1 MNRNVNT
8 PHTARRR
15 QTLAIAISLGF
26 AGISAT
32 ASANV
37 VISQLYGG
45 GGNSGATLRHDFVE
59 LHNTGSDAVTVDGW
73 SLQYASASGSSWQRT
88 NLHGVIAAGQYL
100 LIQQAAGSGGS
111 IDLPT
116 PDVLGSIAM
125 SSSSGKLALVDH
137 QIALTCS
144 SGCDSAAGVIDFV
157 GFGSASSSE
166 TTPITGLNNSTAALR
181 KTDGCSDTDNNSSDF
196 GTGAP
201 SPRNSASSFVLCSGD
216 GGGEGGGGTGGND
229 KRIRDIQGHAHLSPL
244 AGQLVTNVPGVVTAV
259 RNNGFFLQDETPD
272 ADPATSEA
280 ILVYT
285 GSAPTV
291 AVGDRVTVS
300 GTVTEFRPGGSG
312 GSNNLTITELTS
324 PTVTTLAS
332 GIALPAP
339 VVLGTGG
346 RALPTNVIASGVS
359 GSIETRAS
367 LQLGD
372 GIDFYESLEGMRVQ
386 INGALVVGPTSRF
399 NEIPVVADNGLNAG
413 LRTARNGI
421 VIRHDDFN
429 PERIL
434 LDDGFVTL
442 PAANVGD
449 SFASV
454 VGVMDYSFG
463 NFKLLPTTISPLQPG
478 GLQPEQARVAMLG
491 ETTIASYN
499 VENLAAS
506 NDASKFTRLAQQI
519 VNQLRNPDIIAL
531 MEVQD
536 DNGASNDS
544 VVSADQTVAKLVAAI
559 QAAGGPLYQY
569 RDIDPADDQD
579 GGQPGGNIRQGFLFN
594 SFAVRFVDRAGASA
608 TTANAVIS
616 DASGVR
622 LQYSPGRIA
631 PTDSAFADSR
641 KPLAGEFLID
651 GNRVFVIANHFNS
664 KGGDQ
669 PLFGRYQPPARDS
682 EIQRAAQATRVA
694 EFVNDLRAADP
705 NAKVVVLGDIND
717 FQFSETM
724 AILEAAGLH
733 DLINTLPENERYTYV
748 FEGNSQALD
757 HILVS
762 DGLRNAVTE
771 YDVVHINSEFA
782 DQASD
787 HDPEVAYLQLP
798 LGGSDVSDRFSVYK
812 SGLSYNRVSGLYSA
826 SVTLTATAAVSGPL
840 IVRLAGLPSDIS
852 LVNADGLVADQ
863 PFLRLAPVQPG
874 QKISLALQFR
884 NPARKPFSYSVTVR
898 QGEF

>member
-8 PHTARRR
+8 PHTARR
-15 QTLAIAISLGF
+15 QTLAIAIGLSLTGF
-26 AGISAT
+26 SAT
-32 ASANV
+32 AAADV

-59 LHNTGSDAVTVDGW
+59 LHNTGSTPVTLDGW

-88 NLHGVIAAGQYL
+88 NLSGVIAAGQYL

-111 IDLPT
+111 VDLPT
-116 PDVLGSIAM
+116 PDVVGTIAM
-125 SSSSGKLALVDH
+125 SASSGKLALVNH
-137 QIALTCS
+137 QTALTCS
-144 SGCDSAAGVIDFV
+144 TGCDSQAGVIDFV

-166 TTPITGLNNSTAALR
+166 TAPTPSLSNTTAALR
-181 KTDGCSDTDNNSSDF
+181 KNEGCTDSHNNSSDF
-196 GTGAP
+196 VTGAP
-201 SPRNSASSFVLCSGD
+201 SPRNGASSFVLCNGD
-216 GGGEGGGGTGGND
+216 DDGEGGGGEGGGND
-229 KRIRDIQGHAHLSPL
+229 KRIRDIQGNAHLSPL
-244 AGQLVTNVPGVVTAV
+244 ASQQVSNVPGVVTAV
-259 RNNGFFLQDETPD
+259 RSNGFFLQDEMPD

-280 ILVYT
+280 VLVYT

-312 GSNNLTITELTS
+312 GNNNLTITELTS
-324 PTVTTLAS
+324 PTVSKLAS
-332 GIALPAP
+332 GVALPAP
-339 VVLGTGG
+339 VVLGSGG
-346 RALPTNVIASGVS
+346 RAVPSAVIANGVS
-359 GSIETRAS
+359 GSIEARSS
-367 LQLGD
+367 LQLD
-372 GIDFYESLEGMRVQ
+372 EGIDFYESLEGMRVQ
-386 INGALVVGPTSRF
+386 INGALVVGPTSNF
-399 NEIPVVADNGLNAG
+399 NEIPVVADNGLNADV
-413 LRTARNGI
+413 RTARNGV
-421 VIRHDDFN
+421 VIRANDFN
-429 PERIL
+429 PERII

-449 SFASV
+449 SFANV
-454 VGVMDYSFG
+454 IGVMDYSFG

-506 NDASKFTRLAQQI
+506 NDAGKFTRLAQQI

-594 SFAVRFVDRAGASA
+594 PLAVRFVDRAGAGA

-669 PLFGRYQPPARDS
+669 PLFGRYQPPARNT
-682 EIQRAAQATRVA
+682 EVQRTAQANVVA
-694 EFVNDLRAADP
+694 EFVADIRDADP

-717 FQFSETM
+717 FQFSDTM

-762 DGLRNAVTE
+762 DGLRNAVSE
-771 YDVVHINSEFA
+771 YDVVHVNSEFA

-787 HDPEVAYLQLP
+787 HDPEVAFLQLP

-840 IVRLAGLPSDIS
+840 IARLAGLPSDIS
-852 LVNADGLVADQ
+852 LVNADALVADQ
-863 PFLRLAPVQPG
+863 PFLRLASVQPG

>member
-8 PHTARRR
+8 PHTARR
-15 QTLAIAISLGF
+15 QMLTIAIGLSLTGF
-26 AGISAT
+26 SAT
-32 ASANV
+32 AAADV

-59 LHNTGSDAVTVDGW
+59 LHNTGSAPVTLDGW

-88 NLHGVIAAGQYL
+88 HLSGVIAAGQYL

-111 IDLPT
+111 VDLPT
-116 PDVLGSIAM
+116 PDVIGSIAM
-125 SSSSGKLALVDH
+125 SNSSGKLALVNH
-137 QIALTCS
+137 QVALTCS
-144 SGCDSAAGVIDFV
+144 TGCDSAAGVIDFV

-166 TTPITGLNNSTAALR
+166 TAPVSALNNSSAALR
-181 KTDGCSDTDNNSSDF
+181 KTDGCTDTDNNSSDF
-196 GTGAP
+196 VTGTP

-244 AGQLVTNVPGVVTAV
+244 AGQQVSNVPGVVTAV

-312 GSNNLTITELTS
+312 GGNNLTITELTS

-339 VVLGTGG
+339 VVLGSSG
-346 RALPTNVIASGVS
+346 RAVPSVVIASGVS

-386 INGALVVGPTSRF
+386 INGALVVGPTSNF
-399 NEIPVVADNGLNAG
+399 NEIPVVADNGLNAD
-413 LRTARNGI
+413 LRTARNGV
-421 VIRHDDFN
+421 VIRANDFN
-429 PERIL
+429 PERII
-434 LDDGFVTL
+434 LDDGFITL

-449 SFASV
+449 SFANV

-478 GLQPEQARVAMLG
+478 GLQPEQARVAMPG

-506 NDASKFTRLAQQI
+506 NDAGKFTRLAQQI

-559 QAAGGPLYQY
+559 QAAGGPLYHY

-594 SFAVRFVDRAGASA
+594 PLAVRFVDRAGASA
-608 TTANAVIS
+608 TTANAVVS
-616 DASGVR
+616 DSSGAR

-669 PLFGRYQPPARDS
+669 PLFGRYQPPARNS
-682 EIQRAAQATRVA
+682 ELQRTAQANVVA
-694 EFVNDLRAADP
+694 EFVADIRDADP
-705 NAKVVVLGDIND
+705 NAKIVVLGDIND
-717 FQFSETM
+717 FQFSDTM

-762 DGLRNAVTE
+762 DGLRNAVSE

-812 SGLSYNRVSGLYSA
+812 SGLSHNRVSGLYSA

-852 LVNADGLVADQ
+852 LINADGLVADQ

-874 QKISLALQFR
+874 QKISLSLQFR